1 MTVPPWHQD
10 GQEGPSVSRA
20 SRSMRARDVT
30 AGGGELQQPP
40 FARPSVRN
48 EKARNLSK
56 WPFTFFSYSRRQEGL
71 FRRQRGGNISWLDRS
86 ITLTTAWSTDGASR
100 AVLFLSFLLFRGL
113 IAFISFFFPSIILF
127 FLCIHFFY
135 TPIRFSY
142 LWRFFFQFH
151 FPPSLSSFVYYF
163 FSVFCNKKRE
173 GMKISREAANPP
185 KNTNKNKFRRKIL
198 CQLTNAISWHL
209 FLIQEKKSSP
219 TRPFVYCFCRLPAF
233 LTVSTAHSGKAP
245 WLRVRKYFGSVSN
258 ISQHNNS
265 LWESTFLD
273 LIDQRV
279 F

>member
-1 MTVPPWHQD
+1 MTTPPWHQD

-20 SRSMRARDVT
+20 SRSMRVRDVT

-56 WPFTFFSYSRRQEGL
+56 WPFTFFFYSRRQEGL
-71 FRRQRGGNISWLDRS
+71 FRRQRGGNISGLDRS
-86 ITLTTAWSTDGASR
+86 ITLTTALSTDGASR

-113 IAFISFFFPSIILF
+113 IAFISFFSIHHSFLSLYPF
-127 FLCIHFFY
+127 FLYTYTFFLFVE
-135 TPIRFSY
+135 I
-142 LWRFFFQFH
+142 FFQFH
-151 FPPSLSSFVYYF
+151 FPPSLSSFVYFF

-173 GMKISREAANPP
+173 GVKISREAANPP
-185 KNTNKNKFRRKIL
+185 KNTNKKNPQKNSLPTYKRNF
-198 CQLTNAISWHL
+198 LTP
-209 FLIQEKKSSP
+209 FLIQEGKKCSP